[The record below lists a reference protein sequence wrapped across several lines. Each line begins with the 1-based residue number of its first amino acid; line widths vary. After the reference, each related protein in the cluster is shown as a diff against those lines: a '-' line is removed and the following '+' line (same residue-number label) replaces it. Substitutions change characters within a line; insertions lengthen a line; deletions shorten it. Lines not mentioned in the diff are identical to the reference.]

1 MARRPDSPDTY
12 TDNNGDTMR
21 HRLFLFIS
29 PFASFVLAALAG
41 CGSMAPATAQRQLL
55 LVANDEKQSWT
66 DAGAVVLSAPG
77 RDSVQVIDIGTDPL
91 APRNVGTLPLTNTI
105 AGPPTNLAI
114 TADEKLA
121 LVANSLN
128 VVEENGVRRQVPD
141 NQLYVIDLAATPP
154 KLIDTI
160 AVGRQPSGL
169 SINRAG
175 TLALVANRADNS
187 ISVLRIAGQKVTLI
201 DTVAMGESVSHVRF
215 TPDGRR
221 ALAAKFPNHKVALL
235 DVEGEKVTYNKIDLA
250 AGLWPYNLDVT
261 PDGKLA
267 LTADNGNSGA
277 SDGQVDTVSV
287 IDLEAVPPR
296 VIDKVVVGDGPEGL
310 AVSPT
315 GKLAVAVIL
324 RGSNSAKNAY
334 FYNRNGSVVA
344 LRIDG
349 KKVTRTNEIEVRGL
363 PEGAVFSQDGRYL
376 YVGNFLDQDISI
388 LRVDGDQLVNTGK
401 SLALPGHPA
410 SMRGRTH

>member
-1 MARRPDSPDTY
+1 MRPCFRPL
-12 TDNNGDTMR
+12 N
-21 HRLFLFIS
+21 LFAMFS
-29 PFASFVLAALAG
+29 LAVTLAG
-41 CGSMAPATAQRQLL
+41 CGGMTTAPPQRQLM
-55 LVANDEKQSWT
+55 LVANDEKQSWD
-66 DAGAVVLSAPG
+66 DAGAVKLGAPE
-77 RDSVQVIDIGTDPL
+77 RDTLQILDIGTDPL
-91 APRNVGTLPLTNTI
+91 APRSIGTLPLDNTI

-114 TADEKLA
+114 TADERLA

-141 NQLYVIDLAATPP
+141 NRLFVIDLTATPP

-160 AVGRQPSGL
+160 TVGKQPSGL

-187 ISVLRIAGQKVTLI
+187 VSVLRIAGQKVTLI
-201 DTVAMGESVSHVRF
+201 DTVPMGESVSHVRF

-221 ALAAKFPNHKVALL
+221 ALAAKFPNHKIALL
-235 DVEGEKVTYNKIDLA
+235 DVDGEKVTYNKVDLA
-250 AGLWPYNLDVT
+250 VGLWPYNVDVT

-267 LTADNGNSGA
+267 LSADNGNSGA

-287 IDLEAVPPR
+287 IDLEARPPR

-324 RGSNSAKNAY
+324 RGSNAAKNAY

-344 LRIDG
+344 MKIDG
-349 KKVTRTNEIEVRGL
+349 KKVTRVNEVEVRGL
-363 PEGAVFSQDGRYL
+363 PEGAVFSADGRYL
-376 YVGNFLDQDISI
+376 YVGNFLDQDITI
-388 LRVDGDQLVNTGK
+388 LRVDGDTLVNTGK
-401 SLALPGHPA
+401 SFGLAGHPA
-410 SMRGRTH
+410 SMRGRLTH

>member
-1 MARRPDSPDTY
+1 MHLRPGPL
-12 TDNNGDTMR
+12 N
-21 HRLFLFIS
+21 FL
-29 PFASFVLAALAG
+29 ALAAATAILTLSG
-41 CGSMAPATAQRQLL
+41 CGGMTAATPQRQLL

-66 DAGAVVLSAPG
+66 EAGAVVLGAPG
-77 RDSVQVIDIGTDPL
+77 RDSVQVLDIGTDPL
-91 APRNVGTLPLTNTI
+91 APRAVGTLALDNTI

-128 VVEENGVRRQVPD
+128 VVEEGGVRRQVPD
-141 NQLYVIDLAATPP
+141 NRLFVIDLAATPP
-154 KLIDTI
+154 KLIETL
-160 AVGRQPSGL
+160 AVGKQPSGL

-221 ALAAKFPNHKVALL
+221 ALATKFPNHKVAMLE
-235 DVEGEKVTYNKIDLA
+235 VSGEKVTYNKVDFNV
-250 AGLWPYNLDVT
+250 GLWPYNVDVT

-277 SDGQVDTVSV
+277 SDGQIDTVSV
-287 IDLEAVPPR
+287 IDLEAAPPR

-315 GKLAVAVIL
+315 GKLAVAVLL
-324 RGSNSAKNAY
+324 RGSNAAKSAY

-344 LRIDG
+344 LKIDG
-349 KKVTRTNEIEVRGL
+349 KKVTRGNEIEVRGL
-363 PEGAVFSQDGRYL
+363 PEGAVFSADGKYL
-376 YVGNFLDQDISI
+376 YVGNFIDQDITI
-388 LRVDGDQLVNTGK
+388 LRVDGDVLVNTGK
-401 SLALPGHPA
+401 SFGLAGHPA
-410 SMRGRTH
+410 AMRGRLTH